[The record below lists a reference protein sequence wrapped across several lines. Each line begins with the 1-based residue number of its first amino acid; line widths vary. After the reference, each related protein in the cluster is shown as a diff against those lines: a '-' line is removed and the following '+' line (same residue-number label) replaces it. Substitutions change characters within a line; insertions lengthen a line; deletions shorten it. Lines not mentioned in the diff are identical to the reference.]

1 MEYTITSILDM
12 NKGAF
17 KKQINRDVA
26 RVVDNIM
33 DPYTDPTAKRKVSI
47 VIEFAPVSDRQLIK
61 IRVNSKATLAGEDA
75 APTSLLLTGDANGEL
90 QLVEVDSQLA
100 GQMNVFG
107 EAAETGKV
115 LELPTGRQV
124 N

>member
-33 DPYTDPTAKRKVSI
+33 DPYADPTAKRNVSI

-61 IRVNSKATLAGEDA
+61 IRVSSKATLAGEDA
-75 APTSLLLTGDANGEL
+75 SSTSLLLTGDANGEL
-90 QLVEVDSQLA
+90 QLVEVDSQLT

-107 EAAETGKV
+107 EATA
-115 LELPTGRQV
+115 PTAC
-124 N
+124 

>member
-33 DPYTDPTAKRKVSI
+33 DPYADPTAKRKVSI
-47 VIEFAPVSDRQLIK
+47 VIEFAPVYDRQLIK
-61 IRVNSKATLAGEDA
+61 IRVSSKATLAGEDA
-75 APTSLLLTGDANGEL
+75 SSTSLLLTGDANGEL